1 MPGSRKVEDIWGE
14 RGKRECRT
22 TKERERERGQWSGPF
37 ISAVFASVYISS
49 ARRRPPLVSLNCTSG
64 PSTHHYSSYLHFIS
78 NPPFFINNLFSCS
91 SDRQHFQLHI
101 HVTLILWTAPFA
113 ISLNASSGSWIIF
126 LLILS
131 HLLARPLAV
140 QYAICMNA

>member
-1 MPGSRKVEDIWGE
+1 MPGSRKRFGE
-14 RGKRECRT
+14 
-22 TKERERERGQWSGPF
+22 KEVNESVGRRRRERERGQWSGPF

-101 HVTLILWTAPFA
+101 HVVRFPNSHVTLILWTAPFV
-113 ISLNASSGSWIIF
+113 ICLNASVAAGLYSSSFFLIF
-126 LLILS
+126 
-131 HLLARPLAV
+131 
-140 QYAICMNA
+140 

>member
-1 MPGSRKVEDIWGE
+1 MRKCLEAGRWKIFGE
-14 RGKRECRT
+14 KEVNESVGRRRR
-22 TKERERERGQWSGPF
+22 ERERQRERGQWSGPF

-101 HVTLILWTAPFA
+101 HVVRFPNPLAT
-113 ISLNASSGSWIIF
+113 GSWQ
-126 LLILS
+126 
-131 HLLARPLAV
+131 LAV
-140 QYAICMNA
+140 GEPDNMYM